1 MLSDEFRS
9 KNKPKSIGDAEKAD
23 VAQLWHRWR
32 MSVLFCGCAL
42 LVLVCANLWK
52 QHQETSDLKKITAPS
67 PQALFEQIYPDGL
80 FLGELSNG
88 QDVFSVGTT
97 KDRETVCWLLEET
110 EAGWHIEQELRS
122 VRTLKHE
129 FLKPRSARAYS
140 CRSSELDVLVIIKHL
155 LKEDSLEL
163 LGSEPSDSLGS
174 VFSLAIDENPV
185 STTYYYFTAVDCDSP
200 NYSFV
205 AW

>member
-1 MLSDEFRS
+1 MFSDEFRS

-32 MSVLFCGCAL
+32 RAVLFCGCAL
-42 LVLVCANLWK
+42 LVLLCANLWK
-52 QHQETSDLKKITAPS
+52 QHQEASDLKKITAPS

-80 FLGELSNG
+80 FLGELSSG

-97 KDRETVCWLLEET
+97 ERRRMVCWLLEET
-110 EAGWHIEQELRS
+110 EAGWHIEQELRT
-122 VRTLKHE
+122 VRTLEKE
-129 FLKPRSARAYS
+129 FSKPKSARAYS

-155 LKEDSLEL
+155 LKEDSLEV

-174 VFSLAIDENPV
+174 VFTLVIDENPV
-185 STTYYYFTAVDCDSP
+185 MTTYYYFTAVDCDSP

>member
-1 MLSDEFRS
+1 MFSDEFRS

-23 VAQLWHRWR
+23 VAQLWHTWR
-32 MSVLFCGCAL
+32 KHVLFCGCAL
-42 LVLVCANLWK
+42 LVLVCATLWK
-52 QHQETSDLKKITAPS
+52 QHQEASDLKRIMAPS

-140 CRSSELDVLVIIKHL
+140 CRSSELDVLVIKKHL
-155 LKEDSLEL
+155 LKEDSLEV

-174 VFSLAIDENPV
+174 VFTLVIDERPV